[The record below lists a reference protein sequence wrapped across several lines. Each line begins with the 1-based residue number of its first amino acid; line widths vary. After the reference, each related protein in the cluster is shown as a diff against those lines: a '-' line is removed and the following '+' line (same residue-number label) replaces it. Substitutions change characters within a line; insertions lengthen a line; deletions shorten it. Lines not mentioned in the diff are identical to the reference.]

1 MKSFLH
7 IAMLTHSTNPRGGV
21 VHAMALS
28 DALSDLGHH
37 LRLFAPD
44 SRGTGFFRQ
53 TRCSAVGIPVGPASL
68 DITAMVEQRI
78 AEYVDY
84 FAQAGTQ
91 DFDLFHAHDGISGN
105 ALATLK
111 ERGLINGFVRTVHHI
126 DSFVDP
132 TLMALQ
138 ERSILSADAHFSVSR
153 KWQAALQSSYGIQA
167 EVVGNG
173 VDLARY
179 SPAANLSDHELRKQ
193 LGLGPGP
200 VFLSVGGVEERKNT
214 LSILEAFL
222 EFRNVRPDS
231 QLLIAGGVSLLDHE
245 TYRAR
250 FDACLRLAGPN
261 ASNIHILGPINDR
274 DMPALYRLADSLI
287 FPSIKEGFGLVVL
300 EAMASGAPV
309 VTSAIEPFT
318 EYLEEHDV
326 IWCKPDNL
334 RTIIDAMELS
344 LNTALREV
352 VIPRGLLVAKRH
364 DWKAVA
370 KSHLRIYHSLEES
383 AYA

>member
-28 DALSDLGHH
+28 DALSDLGYD
-37 LRLFAPD
+37 LTLFAPD

-132 TLMALQ
+132 D
-138 ERSILSADAHFSVSR
+138 SD
-153 KWQAALQSSYGIQA
+153 G
-167 EVVGNG
+167 
-173 VDLARY
+173 
-179 SPAANLSDHELRKQ
+179 PAGTIDTQR
-193 LGLGPGP
+193 GCT
-200 VFLSVGGVEERKNT
+200 F
-214 LSILEAFL
+214 
-222 EFRNVRPDS
+222 FRQPKV
-231 QLLIAGGVSLLDHE
+231 
-245 TYRAR
+245 
-250 FDACLRLAGPN
+250 
-261 ASNIHILGPINDR
+261 
-274 DMPALYRLADSLI
+274 
-287 FPSIKEGFGLVVL
+287 
-300 EAMASGAPV
+300 ASGAAIQLWNSGRSCRQWRRPGALFSDSEPQRPR
-309 VTSAIEPFT
+309 TSQAAWSRAGTSLFERWRSRRAQ
-318 EYLEEHDV
+318 EH
-326 IWCKPDNL
+326 P
-334 RTIIDAMELS
+334 E
-344 LNTALREV
+344 
-352 VIPRGLLVAKRH
+352 
-364 DWKAVA
+364 
-370 KSHLRIYHSLEES
+370 HS
-383 AYA
+383 

>member
-1 MKSFLH
+1 M
-7 IAMLTHSTNPRGGV
+7 
-21 VHAMALS
+21 
-28 DALSDLGHH
+28 
-37 LRLFAPD
+37 
-44 SRGTGFFRQ
+44 
-53 TRCSAVGIPVGPASL
+53 
-68 DITAMVEQRI
+68 
-78 AEYVDY
+78 
-84 FAQAGTQ
+84 
-91 DFDLFHAHDGISGN
+91 
-105 ALATLK
+105 
-111 ERGLINGFVRTVHHI
+111 
-126 DSFVDP
+126 
-132 TLMALQ
+132 
-138 ERSILSADAHFSVSR
+138 
-153 KWQAALQSSYGIQA
+153 
-167 EVVGNG
+167 
-173 VDLARY
+173 
-179 SPAANLSDHELRKQ
+179 
-193 LGLGPGP
+193 
-200 VFLSVGGVEERKNT
+200 SVGGVEERKNT

-274 DMPALYRLADSLI
+274 DMPALYRLANSLI

-300 EAMASGAPV
+300 EAMASGTPV

-370 KSHLRIYHSLEES
+370 KSHLRTYHSLEES